1 MQRACFVMRI
11 KKDEVEE
18 YRAAHEPVWPE
29 MLDAMRRA
37 GIRTYS
43 MFLRSDGLLVGYLEA
58 EDVQRALA
66 EVGATDVSRRW
77 EERMAPYF
85 EGGSGDLRCANV
97 EWLDEFFHAP

>member
-37 GIRTYS
+37 GIRNYS

-66 EVGATDVSRRW
+66 EVGVTDVSRRW
-77 EERMAPYF
+77 EEGMAPYF
-85 EGGSGDLRCANV
+85 EGGSGDLRCAKV